1 MAVVMYCLGAL
12 QYFEDKNLEEI
23 KKVGFEIAKLGRQ
36 GIDPANSEKKYY
48 LESIPG
54 KEFSGLQLLAYMY
67 SAFQVIDPFLDTG
80 LNFKKEYE
88 MAREMKKGERR

>member
-1 MAVVMYCLGAL
+1 M
-12 QYFEDKNLEEI
+12 K
-23 KKVGFEIAKLGRQ
+23 IAMLGRQ
-36 GIDPANSEKKYY
+36 GIDPSNTEKKYH

-80 LNFKKEYE
+80 MSFKKEYE
-88 MAREMKKGERR
+88 MAREMLQKGK